1 MEKGQEHLLW
11 PGTYGAF
18 IPPCGGTSVFL
29 TFCHLLL
36 SEGALG
42 TAAASLGDAT
52 KGSVA
57 VPFPNHFP
65 HQSGSR
71 SEPGGVMDMLGL
83 VTRGQES

>member
-1 MEKGQEHLLW
+1 MGAVSAGMEMLPQQGREGMEKGQEHLLW

-52 KGSVA
+52 KGSV
-57 VPFPNHFP
+57 PIPCPNHFP
-65 HQSGSR
+65 HQSG
-71 SEPGGVMDMLGL
+71 G
-83 VTRGQES
+83 